1 MYFKQVEEIARKLKT
16 CTQRVCKD
24 GETWETDEDGNITLV
39 RDAHGRQKWRVG
51 NEYAVSPG
59 RGQPTVLATWYED
72 GSLFGLIMG
81 VQPDTRAAWLM
92 KPLTEFLRIRIL
104 KIERVRLQTMDER
117 VAVAEGVAD
126 RAAYITLWRSINDE
140 PGTRWEDDPLVWRL
154 WFEVA
159 R

>member
-1 MYFKQVEEIARKLKT
+1 MYFKQVEEIACKLKT

-24 GETWETDEDGNITLV
+24 GEAWETDEDGNITLV
-39 RDAHGRQKWRVG
+39 RDARGRQKWRVG

-59 RGQPTVLATWYED
+59 RGKRGMMVCWGAGAPVLSCPEN
-72 GSLFGLIMG
+72 
-81 VQPDTRAAWLM
+81 AAELNAHIRSGC
-92 KPLTEFLRIRIL
+92 EFLRIRIL

-126 RAAYITLWRSINDE
+126 RAAYITLWRSINDG
-140 PGTRWEDDPLVWRL
+140 PLVGWDANPLVWRL